1 MTNNELIR
9 GYVPGAL
16 GRVAELHGKYYNEHW
31 DFGFHFESG
40 IARGFAEFLERY
52 DEMRDGIW
60 LATPKGTVEGAIVID
75 GLHAETEG
83 AHLRWFI
90 VSDALRGTGMGNK
103 LLNTAIKY
111 CRQQEYTSVYLHT
124 FEGLDAAK
132 HLYEKSGFQLIE
144 QHMGRQWGT
153 EVNEQKFLLEI
164 D

>member
-1 MTNNELIR
+1 MNNNELIR

-52 DEMRDGIW
+52 DEIRDGIW
-60 LATPKGTVEGAIVID
+60 LATTKGKVEGSIVID

-83 AHLRWFI
+83 AQLRWFI
-90 VSDALRGTGMGNK
+90 VSEPLRGTGMGNK

-111 CRQQEYTSVYLHT
+111 CRQKEYTSVYLHT

>member
-1 MTNNELIR
+1 MNNNELIR

-52 DEMRDGIW
+52 DEIRDGIW
-60 LATPKGTVEGAIVID
+60 LATPKGKVEGSIVID
-75 GLHAETEG
+75 GLDAETEG

>member
-16 GRVAELHGKYYNEHW
+16 GRIVELHGNYYSQHW
-31 DFGFHFESG
+31 DFGFYFESRV
-40 IARGFAEFLERY
+40 AKGFAEFLERY
-52 DEMRDGIW
+52 DELRDGIW
-60 LATPKGTVEGAIVID
+60 LATLNGTVEGSIVID
-75 GLHAETEG
+75 GHHAETEG

-103 LLNTAIKY
+103 LLTTAIEY
-111 CRQQEYTSVYLHT
+111 CRQREYTSVYLHT

-144 QHMGRQWGT
+144 QSTGTQWGT

-164 D
+164 G